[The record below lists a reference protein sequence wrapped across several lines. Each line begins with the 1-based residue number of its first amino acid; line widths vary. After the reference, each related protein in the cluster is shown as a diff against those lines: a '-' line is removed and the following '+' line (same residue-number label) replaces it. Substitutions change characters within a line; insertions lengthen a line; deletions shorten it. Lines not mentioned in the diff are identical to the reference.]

1 MHSSITIRAC
11 LVAAICISASTGGSL
26 AQEAQSHQLTVL
38 IGTAPG
44 GSFDLVGRVVS
55 RTMQKHIPG
64 NPTIVPQN
72 MPGAGSM
79 IAANYLYG
87 VAPQDGSVVGVINP
101 ALAFNQLFGNKS
113 AHFEVAKFNWIGS
126 PTESLIVIP
135 SWHTSAIK
143 KWQDAVTSP
152 AVMGAPVQTS
162 PDAMSIYLIN
172 RALGTKFTVVTGY
185 KGGSELDLAME
196 RGEVIGRGGQSWSG
210 LKAVHP
216 EWIAEKKITPLLQI
230 GLHSAPELKDV
241 PLLSDIVSDP
251 KMKEVVQFYSAMT
264 AIGRPLVMGPN
275 VPSDVA
281 AMMRKAFADTMN
293 RSRFPFR
300 CQKGTSRRYSHPR
313 NRYSE
318 DDGAFRLSVAGVD
331 RLGERCPQQAKLNKP
346 IQRSKPF
353 GFSRRASFSST
364 RVGEEV
370 DAEIRLRCRSGL
382 AATALAA

>member
-1 MHSSITIRAC
+1 MHSSLTLRAC
-11 LVAAICISASTGGSL
+11 LVAAICVLAPTTEVSL

-113 AHFEVAKFNWIGS
+113 ARFEVAKFNWIGS
-126 PTESLIVIP
+126 PTESLIIIP

-143 KWQDAVTSP
+143 KWQDAVTSS

-185 KGGSELDLAME
+185 KGGNELDLAME

-216 EWIAEKKITPLLQI
+216 DWIAEKKIIPILQI

-241 PLLSDIVSDP
+241 PLLSDVVVDP
-251 KMKEVVQFYSAMT
+251 KMKEVVEFYSAMT

-275 VPSDVA
+275 VPPAVV
-281 AMMRKAFADTMN
+281 AMMRKAFVDTMTDPDFLSDA
-293 RSRFPFR
+293 RKAHLDVIPILGIDI
-300 CQKGTSRRYSHPR
+300 QKTMEHFGS
-313 NRYSE
+313 
-318 DDGAFRLSVAGVD
+318 LSPELIA
-331 RLGERCPQQAKLNKP
+331 LAKRAL
-346 IQRSKPF
+346 SKPN
-353 GFSRRASFSST
+353 
-364 RVGEEV
+364 
-370 DAEIRLRCRSGL
+370 
-382 AATALAA
+382 